1 MNTTNRIELAIA
13 TAAMALAGGCVS
25 RAPTDCEL
33 DRRAGVYPSSF
44 CDKDAAAL
52 PRERPAL
59 VGAGI
64 GAAEAKPA
72 SLPIREQPVVAK
84 VWVRDQILD
93 GGHWMQGTW
102 IFVEVESSRWS
113 GESAAA
119 RSDGGKRL
127 GARRVNARSRAFN
140 PVYARSATV
149 EPGESATRSERGG
162 KQ

>member
-1 MNTTNRIELAIA
+1 M
-13 TAAMALAGGCVS
+13 
-25 RAPTDCEL
+25 DQL
-33 DRRAGVYPSSF
+33 DV
-44 CDKDAAAL
+44 L
-52 PRERPAL
+52 V

-64 GAAEAKPA
+64 GAVDVKPA

-113 GESAAA
+113 GESVAAPSNGG
-119 RSDGGKRL
+119 RDGGKRL
-127 GARRVNARSRAFN
+127 GARRVNSRSRAFN
-140 PVYARSATV
+140 PVYARFATV